1 MRDEFQKQIEAEQF
15 NCTLP
20 WIQSMQGVFIY
31 NDTSTKPCNNYKEYE
46 DVSYFGYQFAQ
57 NASTYSHLT
66 CPGTQEI
73 WLYIYH
79 SISIGNKTIISIIR
93 LIIFYT
99 AYCDQATFD
108 VGIQTYDALSKIS
121 INDEGNSRAISIYY
135 ATTDVKVS
143 TTSEVIDF
151 PTFISNVGGNLGL
164 FVEFSI
170 LGGLFFVYDFLAA
183 RFLQWMF

>member
-1 MRDEFQKQIEAEQF
+1 MQQLYWIRRRILFWIWVCPKCIHLLSPD
-15 NCTLP
+15 LP
-20 WIQSMQGVFIY
+20 GYARSMIVYLPQY
-31 NDTSTKPCNNYKEYE
+31 S
-46 DVSYFGYQFAQ
+46 FGK
-57 NASTYSHLT
+57 H
-66 CPGTQEI
+66 
-73 WLYIYH
+73 
-79 SISIGNKTIISIIR
+79 TIISIIR
-93 LIIFYT
+93 LILFYT
-99 AYCDQATFD
+99 AHCEQATFD

-121 INDEGNSRAISIYY
+121 INEEGNNRAISIYY

-170 LGGLFFVYDFLAA
+170 LGGLFFIYDFLAA

>member
-1 MRDEFQKQIEAEQF
+1 MIVY
-15 NCTLP
+15 LP
-20 WIQSMQGVFIY
+20 QY
-31 NDTSTKPCNNYKEYE
+31 N
-46 DVSYFGYQFAQ
+46 
-57 NASTYSHLT
+57 
-66 CPGTQEI
+66 
-73 WLYIYH
+73 
-79 SISIGNKTIISIIR
+79 SIGKQTIISIIR

-99 AYCDQATFD
+99 AHCDQATFD

-121 INDEGNSRAISIYY
+121 INEEGNNRAISIYY

-170 LGGLFFVYDFLAA
+170 LGGLFFIYDFLAA
-183 RFLQWMF
+183 RFLQ